1 MAVASRASKALTK
14 ALPGSPVA
22 PANPPALGRLECSGL
37 LTCYRHA
44 NGHTEHMPELRWRF
58 GYLWAL
64 ALMVAVPSAIVLW
77 ARKKKWL

>member
-1 MAVASRASKALTK
+1 MWRVF
-14 ALPGSPVA
+14 
-22 PANPPALGRLECSGL
+22 GL
-37 LTCYRHA
+37 LLVLMVSATVLGVYGM
-44 NGHTEHMPELRWRF
+44 NFEHMPELRWRY